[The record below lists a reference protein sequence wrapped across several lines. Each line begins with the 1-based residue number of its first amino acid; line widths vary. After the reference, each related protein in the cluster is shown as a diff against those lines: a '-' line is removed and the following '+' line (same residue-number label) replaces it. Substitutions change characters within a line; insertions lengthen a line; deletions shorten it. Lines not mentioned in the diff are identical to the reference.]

1 MHIIMRAH
9 AGTNR
14 GRYGGGGTAGGILGT
29 AGGIFDTAGGSE
41 YLRSGRGWPFSA
53 TIVGRVL

>member
-14 GRYGGGGTAGGILGT
+14 GRCGGGTAGGILGT

-41 YLRSGRGWPFSA
+41 YLRSGRG
-53 TIVGRVL
+53 